1 MEDKPTPMNINKIEE
16 EKNEI
21 IMENEE
27 KKDEIENEEENE
39 IKDDEIKEEDIKI
52 DEKELDFIEQ
62 PELEIKSEEDLE
74 KIKEDNE
81 KIEINNKLNPE
92 KVLDKLTKTKFT
104 KLEYLSLSNIV
115 LTSLNFLNN
124 ESFKTLIMLHSKN

>member
-39 IKDDEIKEEDIKI
+39 IRDDEIKEEDIKI
-52 DEKELDFIEQ
+52 DEKELDFKEQ

-74 KIKEDNE
+74 KIKEDIE

-92 KVLDKLTKTKFT
+92 KVLDKLTKTK
-104 KLEYLSLSNIV
+104 
-115 LTSLNFLNN
+115 LN
-124 ESFKTLIMLHSKN
+124 